1 MALSSN
7 WFERLVLPVQYT
19 YTCARHNA
27 PERDLLPLRMSYAA
41 GYFSLIKVYVTGLPI
56 PIAAAPTPVAPV
68 AASSEASEEE
78 KDIAGVGGGEDGKE
92 EEGEGA
98 VPQAANQEQEQGQAA
113 VAPPQDAGAE
123 GSAAA
128 ATASESS
135 LLDAAAA
142 LAITEAPVDPDTIDV
157 TDAAVEEALARTLT
171 ALGAEIDI
179 AGDDMEECAVK
190 RDVMPPH
197 ACRGSCLLS
206 FLTQEKADAA
216 IRVLHEAEVSFARGG
231 GSGGGE
237 GGDGGNG
244 GNGGD
249 GGDGGDGGG
258 DGGSGG
264 GGSDDAVAAVC
275 VVLTAELSKIEVEA
289 PASKG
294 KPKKKKGKGGGEP
307 HLGHIRIKEGG
318 QRESFK
324 FLGTRNTRY
333 KTNKTRTVN
342 KKGTKEHIQQMKK
355 DSKKN

>member
-1 MALSSN
+1 
-7 WFERLVLPVQYT
+7 V
-19 YTCARHNA
+19 
-27 PERDLLPLRMSYAA
+27 
-41 GYFSLIKVYVTGLPI
+41 
-56 PIAAAPTPVAPV
+56 AAA
-68 AASSEASEEE
+68 SEASEEE
-78 KDIAGVGGGEDGKE
+78 TDMREVGGALGDGKE

-98 VPQAANQEQEQGQAA
+98 GPQTANQEHKQGQAV
-113 VAPPQDAGAE
+113 VAPPQDVGAE

-237 GGDGGNG
+237 GGGS
-244 GNGGD
+244 GD
-249 GGDGGDGGG
+249 GGDGGDGGNG
-258 DGGSGG
+258 GEGGSGG

-275 VVLTAELSKIEVEA
+275 VVLTAELSKTDVEV
-289 PASKG
+289 PSTS

>member
-1 MALSSN
+1 
-7 WFERLVLPVQYT
+7 
-19 YTCARHNA
+19 
-27 PERDLLPLRMSYAA
+27 MSYAA
-41 GYFSLIKVYVTGLPI
+41 GYFCLIKVYVTGLPI
-56 PIAAAPTPVAPV
+56 PIAATTTPLAPV
-68 AASSEASEEE
+68 AAAAEASEEE
-78 KDIAGVGGGEDGKE
+78 TDIAEVGGALGDGKE
-92 EEGEGA
+92 EEGEG
-98 VPQAANQEQEQGQAA
+98 VGPQAANQEHKQGQAV
-113 VAPPQDAGAE
+113 VAPPQDVGAE

-190 RDVMPPH
+190 REVMPPH

-231 GSGGGE
+231 GSG
-237 GGDGGNG
+237 
-244 GNGGD
+244 D
-249 GGDGGDGGG
+249 GGDGGDGGKG
-258 DGGSGG
+258 GEGGSGGGSGG

-275 VVLTAELSKIEVEA
+275 VVLTAELSKTDVEV
-289 PASKG
+289 PSTS